1 LQAPILRKGEKV
13 YLRRKNIKIKR
24 PSNKLDYIKKGPYRI
39 KRKLGP
45 VTYELDIPNGTRIHL
60 VFYVALLERAPK
72 DEPYATE
79 QLYNEEE
86 EDFYEVEKIL
96 DY

>member
-1 LQAPILRKGEKV
+1 MQAPILRKGEKV
-13 YLRRKNIKIKR
+13 YLRRKNIKTKR

-39 KRKLGP
+39 KRKLGL

-60 VFYVALLERAPK
+60 VFHVALLEKAPK
-72 DEPYATE
+72 EEPYATE
-79 QLYNEEE
+79 QLYNKKE
-86 EDFYEVEKIL
+86 EDFHEVEKIL

>member
-1 LQAPILRKGEKV
+1 MQAPILKKGEKV

-24 PSNKLDYIKKGPYRI
+24 PSNKLDYVKKGPYRI

-45 VTYELDIPNGTRIHL
+45 VTYELDIPNGTRIHP
-60 VFYVALLERAPK
+60 VFYIALLEKALR

-79 QLYNEEE
+79 
-86 EDFYEVEKIL
+86 
-96 DY
+96 